1 MYGAYHQKTHTALR
15 FKSRN
20 RHNSSF
26 TLAIFVGMSYNRQ
39 SMDITNL
46 LEQGVNLMM
55 LGMGM
60 VFFILSLLVVT
71 LKIVSTVIL
80 KYEPEVVPP
89 SPKTSA
95 PKINK
100 DVAEAITIAVQRFR
114 SK

>member
-1 MYGAYHQKTHTALR
+1 
-15 FKSRN
+15 
-20 RHNSSF
+20 
-26 TLAIFVGMSYNRQ
+26 
-39 SMDITNL
+39 MDITNL

-71 LKIVSTVIL
+71 LKIVSAVIL
-80 KYEPEVVPP
+80 KYESEVVPLT
-89 SPKTSA
+89 PKAST

-100 DVAEAITIAVQRFR
+100 DVVEAITIAVQRFR